1 MDIYE
6 LNNIIEGKIVVKHKK
21 SFQNIQTDT
30 RKVNKKSLLFVF
42 DLTENGGK
50 NGYDYLKQMK
60 VKPAIIVINECEK
73 EIKGITCIKV
83 KDTIKAYSLLASYYK
98 NKRYIPT
105 IVITGSVGKTTT
117 KDLIYNILSSKYN
130 CLKTEK
136 SQNSILG
143 VSNTL
148 MKINSN
154 TEVLIIELGT
164 NHIGEIKTLSDIV
177 KPDIGVITKI
187 GTSHIEY
194 FKTKQNIFKE
204 KTSFI
209 NNVNNGILFINGDD
223 KYLNKIKDK
232 NTQIYKIGHKKNND
246 FKIKNINIENNSIT
260 FKINNFYENFKFNTI
275 NKDLILNASLAIS
288 IGLLFNIP
296 INKIKE
302 KVQNF
307 IFPKGRNNTYCVK
320 DTIIIDDTY
329 NASKESVISSVKALK
344 HYKQGKIIILGDML
358 ELGKKGYKIHKK
370 VLKEALKVTKNVYT
384 LGNNYKFKNN
394 FENKEIILEKIKELD
409 LKDKVILLKASRKL
423 ELDTLIPEIKKL
435 IENNY

>member
-1 MDIYE
+1 M
-6 LNNIIEGKIVVKHKK
+6 
-21 SFQNIQTDT
+21 
-30 RKVNKKSLLFVF
+30 
-42 DLTENGGK
+42 
-50 NGYDYLKQMK
+50 
-60 VKPAIIVINECEK
+60 
-73 EIKGITCIKV
+73 
-83 KDTIKAYSLLASYYK
+83 
-98 NKRYIPT
+98 
-105 IVITGSVGKTTT
+105 
-117 KDLIYNILSSKYN
+117 
-130 CLKTEK
+130 
-136 SQNSILG
+136 
-143 VSNTL
+143 
-148 MKINSN
+148 
-154 TEVLIIELGT
+154 
-164 NHIGEIKTLSDIV
+164 GEIKTLSDIV

-209 NNVNNGILFINGDD
+209 NNMNNGILFINGDD

-246 FKIKNINIENNSIT
+246 FQIKNINIENNSIT
-260 FKINNFYENFKFNTI
+260 FKINNFYETFKFNTI